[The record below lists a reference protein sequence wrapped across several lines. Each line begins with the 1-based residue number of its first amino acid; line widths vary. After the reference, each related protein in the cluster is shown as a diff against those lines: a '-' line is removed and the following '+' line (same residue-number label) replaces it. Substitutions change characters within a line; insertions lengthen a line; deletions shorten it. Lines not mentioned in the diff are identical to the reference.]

1 MTYSTVPI
9 FYSNIKQVGW
19 QSVETSQMY
28 CGGSIYSEDVV
39 ITAAH
44 CCVGILVDNPLWEI
58 DTDIVAGE
66 LSVLETSGY
75 EQSSSI
81 KNYTIHPEYNKTTI
95 QNDVCILY
103 LETPFDLTGKM
114 AKSIELAKEDPQV
127 GTTCDISGWGTLQV
141 SVTGYIYEYQI
152 QIDFEP

>member
-1 MTYSTVPI
+1 MDCI
-9 FYSNIKQVGW
+9 LDSNIKQVGW
-19 QSVETSQMY
+19 QDVLTEQMY
-28 CGGSIYSEDVV
+28 CGGSIYSEGVV

-44 CCVGILVDNPLWEI
+44 CCDGILVNDELWELSTEI
-58 DTDIVAGE
+58 IAGE

-81 KNYTIHPEYNKTTI
+81 KNYTIHPEYNKTTV

-127 GTTCDISGWGTLQV
+127 GTTCDISGWGTLEV
-141 SVTGYIYEYQI
+141 CTIVWHSLVHYRNNL
-152 QIDFEP
+152 EP